1 MTVTASTLAGAA
13 RAGRETPRVR
23 RAASL
28 VETISGAYEEL
39 ADLIDLSVDAR
50 EFTAMLPSL
59 IDLEKTQ
66 GSKTAVDHAVAHLA
80 GLYHAGNLTGTRRVD
95 LFLAEI
101 FDLTRRE
108 ARARVDGAENTYGP
122 ARPAGPAPDQGT
134 DGPDAGGPNAD
145 GSVSEPETDAS
156 GPDGASGPGEGPS
169 PADQPGSA
177 GAPGAGDDA
186 EDDVAPGGA
195 DTDAEDEAEL
205 AGREHEERERAERE
219 REKAERAERA
229 RKEKEE
235 AERRKAERRA
245 AEERRR
251 KAEADRREANRRAG
265 EKKLAAEKLR
275 IINNELRSLKDGAG
289 VGAEELRRLAVEEA
303 DKRGPEDLR
312 DWLRARVAE
321 ANGAFRDPLTAYA
334 DRWLWMSEPDAD
346 GGAWIKGYIPPAT
359 VAVLKH
365 LFAKAKPGFD
375 RPGEG
380 DETMDLSGLSI
391 PGLSGVAATH
401 GPGRAERGVPDRR
414 TPGQRRADLFLHMA
428 TAYASGQTRNT
439 GCASI
444 VASLV
449 AEDLTKIDMAA
460 GTAVTDPEA
469 AGRLWGTTFPTNTGV
484 KVSLFDLMA
493 LKAGAHDFVVL
504 HGTDGNPLIAG
515 RARRPASFVQK
526 VAVLARDQVCSYPGC
541 TASADESELHHLVA
555 WLNGGRT
562 DIENLTFRCKGHHGD
577 NNDKRDRY
585 ASRGWAERD
594 PETGRVGA
602 HPTGR
607 LLGHDQRDR
616 QRDREGVDIRR
627 RADQEEVPEEVC
639 RRRRICLRRRRGV
652 DGRLRGLSRREGR
665 RGGGKGRGRRLRG
678 GHIRLVRWC
687 RQGPPRRE

>member
-1 MTVTASTLAGAA
+1 M
-13 RAGRETPRVR
+13 
-23 RAASL
+23 
-28 VETISGAYEEL
+28 ETISGAYEEL
-39 ADLIDLSVDAR
+39 ADLIDPSVEAR
-50 EFTAMLPSL
+50 ELTAMLPSL

-66 GSKTAVDHAVAHLA
+66 GSKAAVDHAVAHLA

-108 ARARVDGAENTYGP
+108 ARARVDGAENIYGP

-134 DGPDAGGPNAD
+134 DGPDAA
-145 GSVSEPETDAS
+145 GSASEPGSDAS
-156 GPDGASGPGEGPS
+156 GPDEAWGSGEDPGPG
-169 PADQPGSA
+169 DQPGSA
-177 GAPGAGDDA
+177 GAAGAGNATEDDA
-186 EDDVAPGGA
+186 APGGA
-195 DTDAEDEAEL
+195 GTDAEDAAER
-205 AGREHEERERAERE
+205 ARKQREERERAERE
-219 REKAERAERA
+219 REEAERAERA

-235 AERRKAERRA
+235 AERKKAERRA

-251 KAEADRREANRRAG
+251 KAEADRREANRRAR
-265 EKKLAAEKLR
+265 EKKLATEKLR
-275 IINNELRSLKDGAG
+275 IINNELRSLRDGAG

-321 ANGAFRDPLTAYA
+321 ANGAFRDPLTAYM

-365 LFAKAKPGFD
+365 LFIKARPGFD

-380 DETMDLSGLSI
+380 DETVDLSGLSI
-391 PGLSGVAATH
+391 PGLPGVAAKH

-449 AEDLTKIDMAA
+449 AEDLTNIDMAA
-460 GTAVTDPEA
+460 GTAVTDPQA
-469 AGRLWGTTFPTNTGV
+469 ASRLWGTTFPTNTGV

-562 DIENLTFRCKGHHGD
+562 DIENLTFRCKDHHGD

-594 PETGRVGA
+594 PETGRVGHTPPA
-602 HPTGR
+602 ASSDTTNVIVNETERASTSAGER
-607 LLGHDQRDR
+607 
-616 QRDREGVDIRR
+616 IRR
-627 RADQEEVPEEVC
+627 KHQKKSVFDEGEAWMADYEDYLAEKDAEEAGKDAAGDYGAGASGWSGGAVRRLYGENDNFDDAGPE
-639 RRRRICLRRRRGV
+639 
-652 DGRLRGLSRREGR
+652 DGE
-665 RGGGKGRGRRLRG
+665 RGGGAPGSGGRGPDDG
-678 GHIRLVRWC
+678 
-687 RQGPPRRE
+687 QPTPFSA